1 MNRIGDV
8 FHRFPMGEMAYIF
21 GMLLNAM
28 GIALQTKAGLGLS
41 MVAAPAYLLS
51 MRVPWLSFGMGE
63 CIVQGSLFL
72 LCCVWTGRFLK
83 KQLWSFVVAIPYG
96 WILDQMLQ
104 VFADIYPIF
113 LWEKMIIYLLGSLT
127 LAAGI
132 SLFFQSY
139 LPCQVYEMFV
149 KCIAQH
155 TGKPFSSV
163 KQIYD
168 WSSLGASF
176 VLSLL
181 FFHRIIGIGIGT
193 VLCTLINAPLIRIF
207 EKMFCRIF
215 NFRPAFPAFI
225 KIFN

>member
-1 MNRIGDV
+1 MNNMNRIGDV

-21 GMLLNAM
+21 GMLLSAM

-72 LCCVWTGRFLK
+72 LCCVWTGRFLQ

-113 LWEKMIIYLLGSLT
+113 LWEKMIVFYWD
-127 LAAGI
+127 
-132 SLFFQSY
+132 
-139 LPCQVYEMFV
+139 
-149 KCIAQH
+149 H
-155 TGKPFSSV
+155 
-163 KQIYD
+163 
-168 WSSLGASF
+168 
-176 VLSLL
+176 
-181 FFHRIIGIGIGT
+181 
-193 VLCTLINAPLIRIF
+193 
-207 EKMFCRIF
+207 
-215 NFRPAFPAFI
+215 
-225 KIFN
+225 